1 MLFRASLLLAFA
13 CLFAAPLC
21 SRAAAQVSKLYPVD
35 EAARDASFFA
45 FRARL
50 MTAVEQR
57 DAAFVTSVVS
67 PTIKNSFGGNDGL
80 AEFKKYWRPER
91 ATSRLWSVL
100 IGVLALGG
108 SFDERNAFIAPYTF
122 SKWPEEIDPFQH
134 GVIVGEGV
142 RVRERPALDSK
153 VLAALSFDIV
163 KVPDWRPAQT
173 GGSKQRWIKVTLASG
188 APGYVAAEYIRSSID
203 YRAIF
208 EKKDGRW
215 VLTVLI
221 AGD

>member
-1 MLFRASLLLAFA
+1 MLFRASILLALT
-13 CLFAAPLC
+13 CLFAALFSP
-21 SRAAAQVSKLYPVD
+21 RVAAQVSKLYPVD
-35 EAARDASFFA
+35 EAARDGSFFA

-50 MTAVEQR
+50 MIAVEQR
-57 DAAFVTSVVS
+57 DAVFVTSVVS

-91 ATSRLWSVL
+91 AASRLWATL
-100 IGVLALGG
+100 MGVLALGG

-122 SKWPEEIDPFQH
+122 SKWPEEIDAFQH
-134 GVIVGEGV
+134 GAIVGEGV
-142 RVRERPALDSK
+142 RVRERPALDGK
-153 VLAALSFDIV
+153 VLASLSFDIV

-173 GGSKQRWIKVTLASG
+173 RGSKQVWIKVTLANG
-188 APGYVAAEYIRSSID
+188 APGYVAADYIRSSID

-215 VLTVLI
+215 VMTVLI